1 MYVVAM
7 SLMVKEI
14 KKESVVSVVQPT
26 EESEYGMLSMMKGTE
41 YRTMVHDAVDPSQL
55 SVHDTVVDLVSGS
68 VYSRMTRCH
77 RRASQSR
84 VRPTEPSLTF
94 IILHHGV
101 CCDAGSV
108 DTRETVNKTES
119 GKMTSSSNWTLAM

>member
-1 MYVVAM
+1 MYVVEI
-7 SLMVKEI
+7 SLIVNDI
-14 KKESVVSVVQPT
+14 KKASVVSAVQPT
-26 EESEYGMLSMMKGTE
+26 DESEYGMLSMTKGTE
-41 YRTMVHDAVDPSQL
+41 YRTIVHDAVDPSQL

-68 VYSRMTRCH
+68 VYSRMTRSH

-84 VRPTEPSLTF
+84 VRPTEPSRTF

-108 DTRETVNKTES
+108 DTREIVNKTES
-119 GKMTSSSNWTLAM
+119 GKMISSSN